1 MTTALATTSGSA
13 LWYFSRA
20 TGVVTLGLLTLVVLL
35 GVLTRGGQALPGL
48 PRFAV
53 AGLHRNA
60 SLLVLVVLGLHIA
73 TAVLDSYAP
82 INLTDAV
89 IPFVSAYRPFWLGL
103 GALAF
108 DLLLAVVVTSL
119 LRAHLG
125 VRLWKGVHWAA
136 YAAWPVALVHGL
148 GTGTDASEGWM
159 LAYTA
164 GCVGLVVLAVLW
176 RVVRLSRAPTRRK
189 AVLVGAALAAPLALV
204 VWLLLGPLGL
214 HWASRAGTPKALL
227 SSPAATGVVAAT
239 AQPADSQER

>member
-1 MTTALATTSGSA
+1 MTGALVTTSGSS

-35 GVLTRGGQALPGL
+35 GVLTRGGRPLPGL

-60 SLLVLVVLGLHIA
+60 SLLVLVLLTLHMA

-82 INLTDAV
+82 IDLADAF
-89 IPFVSAYRPFWLGL
+89 IPFGSAYRPFWLGL
-103 GALAF
+103 GPLAG
-108 DLLLAVVVTSL
+108 DLLLAVVATSL
-119 LRAHLG
+119 LRRHLG
-125 VRLWKGVHWAA
+125 ARLWKALHWAA

-159 LAYTA
+159 LAFTA

-176 RVVRLSRAPTRRK
+176 RVVGLSSAPVRRK
-189 AVLVGAALAAPLALV
+189 AVLVGV
-204 VWLLLGPLGL
+204 
-214 HWASRAGTPKALL
+214 
-227 SSPAATGVVAAT
+227 
-239 AQPADSQER
+239 